1 MVRRDYAEDPGRFLI
16 HRIEGV
22 HGHKWR
28 LLLEV
33 MQAVR
38 SDVEMLE
45 GSVRYLQLCLSARGL
60 ICTAKMV
67 RALLAMVQGHGQEVQ
82 LILASV

>member
-33 MQAVR
+33 MQGLLSWTSEDR
-38 SDVEMLE
+38 QKFGE
-45 GSVRYLQLCLSARGL
+45 G
-60 ICTAKMV
+60 
-67 RALLAMVQGHGQEVQ
+67 ALLHPFFDEPDCSPAMNQSRKRCNDDS
-82 LILASV
+82 I